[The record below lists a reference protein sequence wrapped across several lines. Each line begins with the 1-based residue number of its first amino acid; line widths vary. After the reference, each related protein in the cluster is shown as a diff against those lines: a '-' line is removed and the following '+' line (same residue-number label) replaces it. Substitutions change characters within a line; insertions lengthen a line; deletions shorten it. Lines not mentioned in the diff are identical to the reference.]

1 MTVLDWLLDSD
12 PSIRW
17 QVMRDLGNEPEE
29 VVGAERSRVATEGW
43 GARLL
48 ALQALDGQ
56 WGGDTF
62 HPYFTST
69 HFTLLLL
76 RDLGLDPAG
85 EHARRAV
92 GLVRDNV
99 RFQWTETDIRPFF
112 EGEIETCINGMVLAM
127 GAYFGEPSPALVDR
141 LLDEQLEDGGW
152 NCWAGEAWPDEETDR
167 SSFNTTIDVLD
178 GLLEYERAAGADPA
192 IREAR
197 FRGEEYLL
205 ERGMVRR
212 QSTGEVIKED
222 WLRFTFPPRWRY
234 DLLRGLDYL
243 RGAGAEPDDRVTEA
257 IELVLAKRYDD
268 GRWRRE
274 RPQESPTWDRS
285 GTDHFEME
293 DGEGTPSRW
302 NTLRALR
309 VLGWAGRSG

>member
-1 MTVLDWLLDSD
+1 
-12 PSIRW
+12 
-17 QVMRDLGNEPEE
+17 
-29 VVGAERSRVATEGW
+29 
-43 GARLL
+43 
-48 ALQALDGQ
+48 
-56 WGGDTF
+56 
-62 HPYFTST
+62 
-69 HFTLLLL
+69 
-76 RDLGLDPAG
+76 
-85 EHARRAV
+85 
-92 GLVRDNV
+92 LV
-99 RFQWTETDIRPFF
+99 E
-112 EGEIETCINGMVLAM
+112 
-127 GAYFGEPSPALVDR
+127 R

-205 ERGMVRR
+205 ERGMFRR